1 MVTSVSIL
9 IRLILVTT
17 TFAQDFT
24 YGGNTGPTHW
34 GEQFNTCKGKHQSPI
49 DIDVLNVKHMKL
61 APLKLNNFDDPP
73 AKGQIQNNG
82 HTVMYTLDAEETPT
96 IEGGPFHGP
105 YEFAQLHFHWGGNDS
120 YGSEDLILG
129 KSFPMELHVVF
140 YKKEYREM
148 RSALDHSD
156 GLTVLAFF
164 FEVSKEPNPAYEE
177 LTKMLAHVQKSK
189 TNATFENPPALRG
202 LISDNLDEYYIYN
215 GSLTTPPCSEVVTW
229 LDFQVPIPLSHNQ
242 IESFRS
248 LEDPEGNM
256 LTHNYRPIQPIG
268 DRIIWFNTND
278 FEMKDNSISS
288 DKRYEDQNGDVSS
301 KMKKKA
307 ENAGVQIDIKVS
319 LIIALSTVTM
329 LQIFMP

>member
-1 MVTSVSIL
+1 
-9 IRLILVTT
+9 
-17 TFAQDFT
+17 
-24 YGGNTGPTHW
+24 
-34 GEQFNTCKGKHQSPI
+34 
-49 DIDVLNVKHMKL
+49 MKL
-61 APLKLNNFDDPP
+61 PALKLNDFDEPP
-73 AKGQIQNNG
+73 AKGAITNNG
-82 HTVMYTLDAEETPT
+82 HTVMYTLDAEKAPT

-177 LTKMLAHVQKSK
+177 LTKMLVEVQKSHS
-189 TNATFENPPALRG
+189 NASFINPPALRG
-202 LISDNLDEYYIYN
+202 LLSDNLDEYYVYN

-229 LDFQVPIPLSHNQ
+229 LDFQVPIPLSHAQ
-242 IESFRS
+242 IENFRS
-248 LEDPEGNM
+248 LQDPEGNM

-268 DRIIWFNTND
+268 DRVVWYISND
-278 FEMKDNSISS
+278 FVMDGNSLTAN
-288 DKRYEDQNGDVSS
+288 KRYDDKDEDVSS
-301 KMKKKA
+301 QLKK
-307 ENAGVQIDIKVS
+307 NPNSAGMQIETKVI
-319 LIIALSTVTM
+319 LILSLSTVT
-329 LQIFMP
+329 LLKIVLP